1 MMLSIIGIVVG
12 VIAIGLFVWS
22 RKDQDMTNELTDS
35 DVRAMENCYKALMED
50 FTNYQVENERKIT
63 ELEKNLEYQNNKFNR
78 RIDKIEKDL
87 PSIIKKI
94 IGHIEF
100 AKPMNR

>member
-50 FTNYQVENERKIT
+50 FTNYQVENERKIL
-63 ELEKNLEYQNNKFNR
+63 ELEKS
-78 RIDKIEKDL
+78 IE
-87 PSIIKKI
+87 IKKRRDN
-94 IGHIEF
+94 
-100 AKPMNR
+100 KQ